1 MSMSTTA
8 DSAGGQDHAELDA
21 GLVAGVTD
29 RGVRHQ
35 RNEDAIALATVYTA
49 EGPVPLA
56 IISDGVSSAP
66 RPHEASLAA
75 VRAAIGVL
83 AESVAAGEEPGAASI
98 AAVRTAA
105 SALIKLAG
113 PGGAPAA
120 TYVSAVAAPDAVTV
134 CWLGDSRAYWLAA
147 DPAQCTRVTRDDS
160 LAEELVAAGLAS
172 PEEAMA
178 SPQAH
183 VITRWLGADLPE
195 PVPHVVSFTP
205 PGPGALLVCSDGL
218 WNYRPEAA
226 GLAALLALPSALG
239 DPLAAASS
247 LVRFAVEA
255 GGMDNITV
263 ALIPL
268 PVRTATVPIPIRT
281 ATVPVP
287 TPTVPVPTATP
298 PAPLPPERL
307 SKGVGHRLVSIAPP
321 IWRGPRPCGAGGP

>member
-1 MSMSTTA
+1 
-8 DSAGGQDHAELDA
+8 
-21 GLVAGVTD
+21 
-29 RGVRHQ
+29 
-35 RNEDAIALATVYTA
+35 
-49 EGPVPLA
+49 
-56 IISDGVSSAP
+56 
-66 RPHEASLAA
+66 
-75 VRAAIGVL
+75 
-83 AESVAAGEEPGAASI
+83 
-98 AAVRTAA
+98 
-105 SALIKLAG
+105 
-113 PGGAPAA
+113 
-120 TYVSAVAAPDAVTV
+120 VTV

-147 DPAQCTRVTRDDS
+147 DPAQCARLTRDDS

-239 DPLAAASS
+239 DPLAAASN

-287 TPTVPVPTATP
+287 TPTVPVPTTTP
-298 PAPLPPERL
+298 PAPLPPPRL
-307 SKGVGHRLVSIAPP
+307 TKGVGHRLVSIVPP
-321 IWRGPRPCGAGGP
+321 IWRSPRPCGAGGP